1 LAADPYAHLKDN
13 AWRELAEID
22 TKLER
27 GDIDEDGWHREVQA
41 ILVPTYL
48 AARTP
53 WGQSGKSGGAADWE
67 YARSHVAAA
76 IDRDG
81 AFLDVGCANGFL
93 MESLVDWTPFT
104 VEPYG
109 LDLSPELVELAR
121 RRLPKWGDRIFV
133 GNALHWQPPRRFEF
147 ARTGLDYVP
156 QRRRRELVDHLL
168 TFCDRL
174 IVGVFPEHEDERTTE
189 ELLRGWGFRIAG
201 RSERANRRKPGMEY
215 RVLWIDAKSRPG

>member
-22 TKLER
+22 ARLER
-27 GDIDEDGWHREVQA
+27 GDIDEEGWHREIQA
-41 ILVPTYL
+41 ILVPAYL
-48 AARTP
+48 ASPTP
-53 WGQSGKSGGAADWE
+53 WGQSGKSGDAGDWE
-67 YARSHVAAA
+67 YARSHVAHA

-93 MESLVDWTPFT
+93 MESIVDWTPFA

-121 RRLPKWGDRIFV
+121 RRPTWADRLFV
-133 GNALHWQPPRRFEF
+133 GNALHWQPPRRFAF
-147 ARTGLDYVP
+147 ARTSLDYVP
-156 QRRRRELVDHLL
+156 HRRRRELVDHLL
-168 TFCDRL
+168 SFCDRL
-174 IVGVFPEHEDERTTE
+174 IVGVFPEHKDERTTE
-189 ELLRGWGFRIAG
+189 ELLRGWGFPIAS

-215 RVLWIDAKSRPG
+215 RVLWIDAKSRRG

>member
-1 LAADPYAHLKDN
+1 MAADPYAHLKDN

-22 TKLER
+22 ARLER
-27 GDIDEDGWHREVQA
+27 GDIDEGGWHREVQA
-41 ILVPTYL
+41 ILVPAYL
-48 AARTP
+48 AAPTP
-53 WGQSGKSGGAADWE
+53 WGQSGKSGDAADWE
-67 YARSHVAAA
+67 YARSHVADA

-93 MESLVDWTPFT
+93 MESIVDWTTFT

-121 RRLPKWGDRIFV
+121 RRLPKWADRIFV
-133 GNALHWQPPRRFEF
+133 GNALHWRPPRRFEF

-156 QRRRRELVDHLL
+156 QQRRRELVDHLL
-168 TFCDRL
+168 SFCDRL
-174 IVGVFPEHEDERTTE
+174 IVGVFPEHQDERTTE
-189 ELLRGWGFRIAG
+189 ELLREWSFEIAG

-215 RVLWIDAKSRPG
+215 RVLWIDANSRPR